1 MSKLKEKG
9 LENIKIIWSM
19 NGSHLFEC
27 STDDALI
34 DFLNVEA
41 KKYSQQNDIFDKTA
55 FGKDLLKRWTRNEI
69 SLNLKRSKSN
79 KNETTRKKTG
89 HISISVERAIYNK
102 LKDEIRGSFT
112 VIQLLDFKKYMQL
125 KVKE

>member
-1 MSKLKEKG
+1 
-9 LENIKIIWSM
+9 M